1 MTLSPQVTEVS
12 LVLGGEAGQGLQ
24 TIGTVLARTAQAAGQ
39 HVLVTHEFM
48 SRIRGGSNSTAV
60 RIATTPV
67 RATTDRI
74 DVCVLLDADAL
85 PRLDVRQI
93 DLGRRLRQ
101 HVGRGAHLVDERQD
115 DRDRADAGGGNR
127 GDIQE
132 ITAAGIGDL
141 FVQQSRV
148 FPGW

>member
-1 MTLSPQVTEVS
+1 MTHPPQATEYT

-24 TIGTVLARTAQAAGQ
+24 TIGTVLARTAQAAGL

-85 PRLDVRQI
+85 PRLA
-93 DLGRRLRQ
+93 
-101 HVGRGAHLVDERQD
+101 GAN
-115 DRDRADAGGGNR
+115 A
-127 GDIQE
+127 
-132 ITAAGIGDL
+132 
-141 FVQQSRV
+141 
-148 FPGW
+148 